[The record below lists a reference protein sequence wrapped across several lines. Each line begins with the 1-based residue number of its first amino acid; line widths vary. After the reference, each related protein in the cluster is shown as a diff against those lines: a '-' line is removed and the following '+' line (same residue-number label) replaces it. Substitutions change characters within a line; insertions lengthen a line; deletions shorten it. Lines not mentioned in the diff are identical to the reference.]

1 MLEKKHKNRSEQ
13 YYEEYYSDVVDYSI
27 EVYKKF
33 ALHNTMIFFL
43 YGLGLSV
50 IDIEMQKLVC
60 GLCFGMA
67 GISLVASFF
76 MRYYFLKNK
85 KHVITFSN
93 VYLTIFLVL
102 LTLMYFYHP
111 SHVSYTILICTMIT
125 TAMTSMMPLHYDFII
140 GGVFVFDLV
149 LFFTSNVSGNIIDI
163 IGYILND
170 ILVIIFA
177 IGINNLYSNM
187 KFKEFK
193 KSHFLQNESYRD
205 PLTKLYNR
213 RYVEDYVE
221 MNLEAEEI
229 CAVILIDLDNFKN
242 VNDQFGHEKGDEL
255 LCSVSNI
262 LRANFRK
269 TDCVARIGGD
279 EFLIIMSQ
287 VISKENV
294 VEKMKKILKEFPIVI
309 QKEPQDKNVEV
320 SLSIGITFTKSGE
333 DNCYEELYRRADRYM
348 YKAKNRGKGCAV
360 MEGKGGKEH
369 LICAEGINQT
379 DVLTH

>member
-1 MLEKKHKNRSEQ
+1 MEKNDMDEKMHKNRYEK

-33 ALHNTMIFFL
+33 ALHNTMIFLL

-50 IDIEMQKLVC
+50 IEIEMQRLVC

-67 GISLVASFF
+67 GISFATFFF

-85 KHVITFSN
+85 KHVMVYSN
-93 VYLTIFLVL
+93 VYLTVL
-102 LTLMYFYHP
+102 LIMLILMYFYHA
-111 SHVSYTILICTMIT
+111 SNVSYTILICTVIT
-125 TAMTSMMPLHYDFII
+125 TAMTCMLPLHYII
-140 GGVFVFDLV
+140 TICGVFAVELA
-149 LFFTSNVSGNIIDI
+149 LFFAQNTGKNIVDI

-170 ILVIIFA
+170 ILVIVFA
-177 IGINNLYSNM
+177 TGINFLYVDM
-187 KFKEFK
+187 KFREFK
-193 KSHFLQNESYRD
+193 KSHFLRNESYRD

-221 MNLEAEEI
+221 MNLDAGER

-242 VNDQFGHEKGDEL
+242 VNDKLGHEKGDEL
-255 LCSVSNI
+255 LCKVSNI
-262 LRANFRK
+262 LKANFRK

-279 EFLIIMSQ
+279 EFLVIMSQ
-287 VISKENV
+287 VINKENV
-294 VEKMKKILKEFPIVI
+294 VEKMKKILKEFPIVV
-309 QKEPQDKNVEV
+309 QGEQQENAVEV
-320 SLSIGITFTKSGE
+320 SLSVGITFTKSEE

-369 LICAEGINQT
+369 VISMKKG
-379 DVLTH
+379 V